1 MAIQIFSINNELF
14 KSICK
19 GLEGVIKCS
28 LIVRRYCGMEK
39 IESSVFRR
47 HLTDRDGH
55 VEWRKSGFI

>member
-28 LIVRRYCGMEK
+28 LIVRRYCGMEN
-39 IESSVFRR
+39 
-47 HLTDRDGH
+47 
-55 VEWRKSGFI
+55 